1 MVEVERHS
9 YDVVVIGAG
18 GAGLRAVIEARER
31 GLKVAVVCKSL
42 FGKAHTVMAEGGCA
56 AAMGNANPKDNWKT
70 HFGDTMRGGKFLNNW
85 RMAELH
91 AKEAP
96 DRVWELETYGALFDR
111 TDDGR
116 ISQRNFGGHTYP
128 RLAHVG
134 DRTGLEL
141 IRTLQQKVVSL
152 QQEDHA
158 ELGDYEARI
167 KVFAECTITELLKDQ
182 GAIAGAFGYWR
193 ESGRFIVFEAPAVV
207 LATGGIGKS
216 FKVTSNSWEY
226 TGDGHAL
233 ALRAGATL
241 INMEFVQFHP
251 TGMVWP
257 PSVKGILVTEGV
269 RGDGGVL
276 KNSENSRF
284 MFDYI
289 PPVFKGQYAETE
301 EEADQWLKDNDS
313 ARRTPDL
320 LPRDEVARAI
330 NSEVKAGR
338 GTPHGGVYLDIAS
351 RLTPAEIKRRLPSM
365 YHQFK
370 ELAEVDITT
379 QAMEVGPTCH
389 YVMGGVEVDADTG
402 AATVPGLFAAGEC
415 AGGMHGSNRLGGNS
429 LSDLLV
435 FGRRAGLG
443 AADYVRALSSRPAVS
458 AEAIDAAAQQALS
471 PFEGPKD
478 GSAPENPYAL
488 HMDLQY
494 VMNDLVGII
503 RNADEISRALTLLA
517 ELWSRYHN
525 VLVEGHRQYNP
536 GWNLSI
542 DLRNMLLVSECV
554 ARAALQRTESRGG
567 HTRDDH
573 PGMDPNWRR
582 ILLVCR
588 ATETMGTGG
597 SGSGDS
603 NCHINVTQQLQTP
616 MRPDLLE
623 LLRDLGVGEIL
634 HRRRAGRASR
644 TERLNDVQR
653 EYAGVARRRKLWR
666 TPRIHRGGQRGR
678 GRAGRHPPSTTD
690 ADTGSRSAL
699 ELQSWQVRI
708 LLGRDQRQTATDVH
722 DADVDIRRGRDRH
735 GHPNADVSGDSRS
748 CYRRLVQ
755 LPKSAR
761 DPVFRATQGATA
773 QRVPNGAS
781 RRCTLAGVP
790 QVH

>member
-1 MVEVERHS
+1 MTEVERHS

-31 GLKVAVVCKSL
+31 GLRVAVVSKSL

-56 AAMGNANPKDNWKT
+56 AAMGNTNPKDNWKV
-70 HFGDTMRGGKFLNNW
+70 HFCDTMRGGKFLNNW

-111 TDDGR
+111 TKDGR
-116 ISQRNFGGHTYP
+116 ISQRNFGGHTHA

-141 IRTLQQKVVSL
+141 IRTMQQKIVSL
-152 QQEDHA
+152 QQQDRA

-167 KVFAECTITELLKDQ
+167 KVFAECTVTELLKDG

-193 ESGRFIVFEAPAVV
+193 ESGRFVLFEAPAVV

-233 ALRAGATL
+233 ALRAGASL

-276 KNSENSRF
+276 KNAEGKRF

-289 PPVFKGQYAETE
+289 PPVFKGQYAETG

-330 NSEVKAGR
+330 NSEVKSGR
-338 GTPHGGVYLDIAS
+338 GSPHGGVYLDIAS

-365 YHQFK
+365 YHQFM
-370 ELAEVDITT
+370 ELAEVDITKD
-379 QAMEVGPTCH
+379 AMEVGPTCH
-389 YVMGGVEVDADTG
+389 YVMGGVEVEPDTG

-415 AGGMHGSNRLGGNS
+415 SGGMHGSNRLGGNS

-443 AADYVRALSSRPAVS
+443 AADYVKALSDRPAVS
-458 AEAIDAAAQQALS
+458 PETVDASAKRALS

-478 GSAPENPYAL
+478 GSPAENPYTL
-488 HMDLQY
+488 QTDLQNT
-494 VMNDLVGII
+494 MNELVGII
-503 RNADEISRALTLLA
+503 RNADEISQAL
-517 ELWSRYHN
+517 SRLE
-525 VLVEGHRQYNP
+525 VLRTRFANLHVEGHRQYNP
-536 GWNLSI
+536 GWHLAI

-554 ARAALQRTESRGG
+554 ARAALERTESRGG

-573 PGMDPNWRR
+573 SGMDSNWRNT
-582 ILLVCR
+582 LLVCR
-588 ATETMGTGG
+588 A
-597 SGSGDS
+597 SGDAS
-603 NCHINVTQQLQTP
+603 VPHVNVSRAAQVP

-623 LLRDLGVGEIL
+623 LFEISEL
-634 HRRRAGRASR
+634 EKYYTDEELAKHPGR
-644 TERLNDVQR
+644 
-653 EYAGVARRRKLWR
+653 R
-666 TPRIHRGGQRGR
+666 TP
-678 GRAGRHPPSTTD
+678 
-690 ADTGSRSAL
+690 
-699 ELQSWQVRI
+699 
-708 LLGRDQRQTATDVH
+708 
-722 DADVDIRRGRDRH
+722 
-735 GHPNADVSGDSRS
+735 
-748 CYRRLVQ
+748 
-755 LPKSAR
+755 
-761 DPVFRATQGATA
+761 
-773 QRVPNGAS
+773 
-781 RRCTLAGVP
+781 
-790 QVH
+790 

>member
-1 MVEVERHS
+1 MTEVERHS

-56 AAMGNANPKDNWKT
+56 AAMGNTNPKDNWTT

-111 TDDGR
+111 LKDGK

-141 IRTLQQKVVSL
+141 IRTMQQKIVSL

-167 KVFAECTITELLKDQ
+167 KVFAECTITELVKD
-182 GAIAGAFGYWR
+182 GDAISGAFGYWR
-193 ESGRFIVFEAPAVV
+193 ESGRFVLFEAPAVV
-207 LATGGIGKS
+207 MATGGIGKS

-276 KNSENSRF
+276 KNSDQTRF

-301 EEADQWLKDNDS
+301 QEADQWLKDNDS

-338 GTPHGGVYLDIAS
+338 GSPHGGVYLDIAS
-351 RLTPAEIKRRLPSM
+351 RLTPEEIKRRLPSM

-370 ELAEVDITT
+370 ELAGVDITKEP
-379 QAMEVGPTCH
+379 MEVGPTCH
-389 YVMGGVEVDADTG
+389 YVMGGIEVDADTG

-415 AGGMHGSNRLGGNS
+415 SGGMHGSNRLGGNS

-443 AADYVRALSSRPAVS
+443 AADYVRALSSRPKVS
-458 AEAIDAAAQQALS
+458 EDDIDAAAKQALA
-471 PFEGPKD
+471 PFETPTN
-478 GSAPENPYAL
+478 GSTAENPYTL
-488 HMDLQY
+488 HIELQQT
-494 VMNDLVGII
+494 MNDLVGII
-503 RNADEISRALTLLA
+503 RKADEITEALARLDQLR
-517 ELWSRYHN
+517 ERFKHIH
-525 VLVEGHRQYNP
+525 VEGHRQYNP
-536 GWNLSI
+536 GWNLAI
-542 DLRNMLLVSECV
+542 DMRNLLLVSECV
-554 ARAALQRTESRGG
+554 AKGALERTESRGG

-573 PGMDPNWRR
+573 PSMDPSWRKV
-582 ILLVCR
+582 LLVCK
-588 ATETMGTGG
+588 AAGG
-597 SGSGDS
+597 DDVIPDIS
-603 NCHINVTQQLQTP
+603 VTHEDQVP

-623 LLRDLGVGEIL
+623 VFEISEL
-634 HRRRAGRASR
+634 EKYYSEEELADHPGRRR
-644 TERLNDVQR
+644 
-653 EYAGVARRRKLWR
+653 
-666 TPRIHRGGQRGR
+666 
-678 GRAGRHPPSTTD
+678 
-690 ADTGSRSAL
+690 
-699 ELQSWQVRI
+699 
-708 LLGRDQRQTATDVH
+708 
-722 DADVDIRRGRDRH
+722 
-735 GHPNADVSGDSRS
+735 
-748 CYRRLVQ
+748 
-755 LPKSAR
+755 
-761 DPVFRATQGATA
+761 
-773 QRVPNGAS
+773 
-781 RRCTLAGVP
+781 
-790 QVH
+790 